1 VSGLDFSV
9 DGSVATMTLN
19 RPDKANALDAALV
32 ELLHSAF
39 DAAVEA
45 KVRLLVMR
53 GAGRNFCAGFDF
65 SGFEELPVSELGWR
79 FIRIEQF
86 LQKLFHAP
94 FETMALA
101 QGGCFGAGA
110 DLVAACGTAVAA
122 ADAKFRMPGWRFGL
136 ALGTRRLAAR
146 VGAAQALRLLRAS
159 ATLTGAEALNISLVD
174 EVLEAAQWPE
184 RVLAQRQG
192 ALALEGAAQG
202 RLLGILRVDTRAE
215 DMASLIGSLCD
226 GDLKARIA
234 AFRGA
239 R

>member
-1 VSGLDFSV
+1 
-9 DGSVATMTLN
+9 M
-19 RPDKANALDAALV
+19 
-32 ELLHSAF
+32 
-39 DAAVEA
+39 
-45 KVRLLVMR
+45 
-53 GAGRNFCAGFDF
+53 
-65 SGFEELPVSELGWR
+65 
-79 FIRIEQF
+79 
-86 LQKLFHAP
+86 
-94 FETMALA
+94 
-101 QGGCFGAGA
+101 
-110 DLVAACGTAVAA
+110 
-122 ADAKFRMPGWRFGL
+122 
-136 ALGTRRLAAR
+136 
-146 VGAAQALRLLRAS
+146 
-159 ATLTGAEALNISLVD
+159 D